1 MISDASKVLKFASIV
16 RGFTWWTLLVLTN
29 VLSFYLLKQIEGSSS
44 NFKIRAK
51 KWTFGPLKLRRAS
64 FTKSGRA
71 NLAHSSSILARSP
84 LNLPRYSL
92 WIISVSI
99 WQLPPLPPV
108 GNNLMTEELL
118 SVTGSHLRRG
128 YKHLH
133 AHFSLFYGWK
143 RLFVCVCFDSFC
155 NQLKMT
161 ISWEASQK
169 LKKTKQTDKSVLVS
183 VQLFTCSK
191 FRIIILS
198 IANFSK
204 IHTRKVS
211 HL

>member
-1 MISDASKVLKFASIV
+1 MISDSSRVLKFASIV

-29 VLSFYLLKQIEGSSS
+29 VLSFYSLKQIEGSSS

-64 FTKSGRA
+64 FTKYGRA

-128 YKHLH
+128 CKHLH
-133 AHFSLFYGWK
+133 AHFSLFYGRK
-143 RLFVCVCFDSFC
+143 RLFVCACFDSFC

-161 ISWEASQK
+161 ISWEENV
-169 LKKTKQTDKSVLVS
+169 KKPSGQTNQSLYLYS
-183 VQLFTCSK
+183 CLLAQSLE
-191 FRIIILS
+191 LS
-198 IANFSK
+198 S
-204 IHTRKVS
+204 
-211 HL
+211 

>member
-1 MISDASKVLKFASIV
+1 MVDIACFDKYCHSSYWSKSKVHPQTLKS
-16 RGFTWWTLLVLTN
+16 
-29 VLSFYLLKQIEGSSS
+29 
-44 NFKIRAK
+44 
-51 KWTFGPLKLRRAS
+51 LKLRRAS
-64 FTKSGRA
+64 FTKSCRA

-84 LNLPRYSL
+84 LNFPPYSL
-92 WIISVSI
+92 WIISVS
-99 WQLPPLPPV
+99 WQSGSSPPLPPV

-128 YKHLH
+128 CKHLH
-133 AHFSLFYGWK
+133 AHFSLFYGRK
-143 RLFVCVCFDSFC
+143 RLFVCACFDSFC

-169 LKKTKQTDKSVLVS
+169 FNKTKRTDKSVLVS
-183 VQLFTCSK
+183 IQLFTSSK
-191 FRIIILS
+191 FRIIILR

-211 HL
+211 QL